1 MIGQQIGNY
10 RLVKLLGSG
19 GMGMVY
25 EAIHDGIGGRAA
37 IKVLRPEIAL
47 HKEATQRFFSEARA
61 ANLISHPGIVH
72 IFDCGYAASGTA
84 YLAMEFLEGESL
96 RQRLERLRTLTVSE
110 AIRIARQVASALHAA
125 HQSGV
130 IHRDLKPDKIT
141 SVEKALQDPLSRE
154 RNLGNDRSGS
164 CRPFHSQA
172 VP

>member
-25 EAIHDGIGGRAA
+25 EAVHDGIGGRAA

-130 IHRDLKPDKIT
+130 IHRDL
-141 SVEKALQDPLSRE
+141 LRDPAPRRGRRGRRE
-154 RNLGNDRSGS
+154 DYFAR
-164 CRPFHSQA
+164 
-172 VP
+172 